1 MVRVPF
7 SLADMVGPR
16 IMRADPVC
24 VDGRMAGLSGA
35 SWRDQ
40 ERSMPPREAGCSVV
54 QQPRSGAAPLGCVPP
69 LCGCDAAPSP
79 PWLGSAPPDELSG
92 SEGSH
97 TVGWSGSW
105 RRMGRRG
112 EEEERRSAGA
122 LGTQADD
129 SAVRFNQR
137 QYGSHYSSPSCQG
150 IFLRW
155 RRVDFIRGFKNK

>member
-1 MVRVPF
+1 
-7 SLADMVGPR
+7 MVGPR

-69 LCGCDAAPSP
+69 LCRCDAAPSP

-97 TVGWSGSW
+97 TDGWSGSW

-112 EEEERRSAGA
+112 EEKRRRGGA
-122 LGTQADD
+122 QAHWGRRQMT
-129 SAVRFNQR
+129 APFKQR

-155 RRVDFIRGFKNK
+155 RRDDFIRGFENK